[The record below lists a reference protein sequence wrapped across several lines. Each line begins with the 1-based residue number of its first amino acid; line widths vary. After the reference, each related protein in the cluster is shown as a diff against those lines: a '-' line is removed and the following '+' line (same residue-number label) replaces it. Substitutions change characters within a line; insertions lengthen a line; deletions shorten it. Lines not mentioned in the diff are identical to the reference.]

1 MHILIIGDAYPPMRT
16 SGAVMI
22 GDLAQELKSRSYS
35 VSVVVPRGSQSE
47 SVIDV
52 IQDGVRVISIK
63 ALRTKDIPY
72 IRRVFAE
79 FLNPF
84 LIWTVIAKEN
94 LFKGKSIDLVIW
106 YSPSIFWGPLVKRI
120 KNYWGCKAYLVL
132 RDIFPDWAIDLDLLK
147 SKTIAYFLKR
157 VASYQYQQ
165 ADLIGVQSPA
175 NLEYFNKKNPAFKN
189 KAEVLWNWI
198 RPGRERDCSIEL
210 EKTILANKRIGVYAG
225 NIGVAQG
232 VEYFLRIARVITE
245 NPEFG
250 LVFIG
255 RGAEMANLKESI
267 AQEKIENVL
276 FFDEID
282 PEEISSLYANCD
294 FGILLLDPR
303 HKTHNIPGKFIS
315 YLRAGMPSFG
325 LVEEGNDLLK
335 MVKEHQVGLL
345 SSDYTL
351 DGVLIA
357 FTLFKC
363 QYLYGDHNKESCKE
377 LEELYFN
384 SRKAADQIVKNF
396 L

>member
-1 MHILIIGDAYPPMRT
+1 
-16 SGAVMI
+16 
-22 GDLAQELKSRSYS
+22 
-35 VSVVVPRGSQSE
+35 VPEGTQSE
-47 SVIDV
+47 SVIEV
-52 IQDGVRVISIK
+52 IRDGVRVISIK

-72 IRRVFAE
+72 IQRVLSE
-79 FLNPF
+79 FFNPF
-84 LIWTVIAKEN
+84 LIWSVIAKEN
-94 LFKGKSIDLVIW
+94 LFKDSPIDLVIW

-120 KNYWGCKAYLVL
+120 KKYWGCKTYLVL

-175 NLEYFNKKNPAFKN
+175 NLEYFNRKNPAFKN

-210 EKTILANKRIGVYAG
+210 KKTILANKRIGVYAG

-282 PEEISSLYANCD
+282 PEEISSLYTKCD

-335 MVKEHQVGLL
+335 MVKEHQIGLL

-351 DGVLIA
+351 DGMLNA

-363 QYLYGDHNKESCKE
+363 QYIYGDHNKESYKE

>member
-1 MHILIIGDAYPPMRT
+1 MHILIIGDTYPPMKT

-22 GDLAQELKSRSYS
+22 GDLAQELKSRLYS
-35 VSVVVPRGSQSE
+35 VSVVVPGGSQSE

-132 RDIFPDWAIDLDLLK
+132 RDIFPDWAIDLDLLR
-147 SKTIAYFLKR
+147 SNAIAYVLKR
-157 VASYQYQQ
+157 IALYQYGQ

-175 NLEYFNKKNPAFKN
+175 NLEYFIRNNPGLKN
-189 KAEVLWNWI
+189 KTEVLWNWI
-198 RPGRERDCSIEL
+198 RPERERDCSIEL
-210 EKTILANKRIGVYAG
+210 KKTTLVNKRIGVYAG

-267 AQEKIENVL
+267 AQEKIQNVL
-276 FFDEID
+276 FFEEIE
-282 PEEISSLYANCD
+282 PEEISNLYKQCD

-315 YLRAGMPSFG
+315 YIHAGIPTFG
-325 LVEEGNDLLK
+325 LVEEENDLLE
-335 MVKEHQVGLL
+335 MVNIYRVGML
-345 SSDYTL
+345 SSDYSTE
-351 DGVLIA
+351 GVSNA
-357 FTLFKC
+357 FLLFKKD
-363 QYLYGDHNKESCKE
+363 YLDIQNKKEPYKE
-377 LEELYFN
+377 LEDHYFN
-384 SRKAADQIVKNF
+384 SSKAADQVIKNF